1 MIKIAL
7 VDDNKK
13 DLAVMQGYLRSAMES
28 GEFNF
33 AFDSFTDS
41 LEFIET
47 YNGKYDIVFLD
58 IEMPMLDGMELAR
71 KLRKMGS
78 DCCIV
83 FITNM
88 PQYALQG
95 YEVEALAYLIKPVKA
110 FNFTQVL
117 KKAVERTKNR
127 REGDVSIVINTRQE
141 VKVLPSSTIL
151 YIEVENHNLV
161 FHTADGGEYRIR
173 ESLKTVEEQLGGKN
187 FCRCNNCYL
196 VNLRYVDSVIGNSVR
211 IGGADLLMSR
221 HRKKEFI
228 EKYMKYTR

>member
-7 VDDNKK
+7 VDDNQK
-13 DLAVMQGYLRSAMES
+13 DLAVMQGYLDAAAAGGSLNLS
-28 GEFNF
+28 V
-33 AFDSFTDS
+33 DSFTDS

-58 IEMPMLDGMELAR
+58 IEMPMLDGLELAR

-95 YEVEALAYLIKPVKA
+95 YEVEALAYLIKPVKS
-110 FNFTQVL
+110 FNFIQVL

-127 REGDVSIVINTRQE
+127 REGDASIVINTRQE

-161 FHTADGGEYRIR
+161 FHTTDGGEYRTR
-173 ESLKTVEEQLGGKN
+173 ESLKAVEEQLSGMN

-196 VNLRYVDSVIGNSVR
+196 VNLRYVESVIGNTVR
-211 IGGADLLMSR
+211 VAGTELLMSR
-221 HRKKEFI
+221 HKKKDFI
-228 EKYMKYTR
+228 ERYMKFTR